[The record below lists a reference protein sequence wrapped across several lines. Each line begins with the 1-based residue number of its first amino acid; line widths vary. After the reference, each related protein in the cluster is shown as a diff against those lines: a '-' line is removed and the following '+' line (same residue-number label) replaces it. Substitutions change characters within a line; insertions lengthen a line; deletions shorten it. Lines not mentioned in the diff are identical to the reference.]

1 MRRPRNKRPAR
12 GALAAAALV
21 LTALGGAP
29 RVLADGWDPSLPE
42 PLLLPGEIDTC
53 AGTS

>member
-1 MRRPRNKRPAR
+1 M
-12 GALAAAALV
+12 GAAAAAALA
-21 LTALGGAP
+21 LALALGHGA
-29 RVLADGWDPSLPE
+29 RAEWNASLPE